1 MNIYKRNRWYQ
12 QNGKHLKKYIVGL
25 GISLALL
32 FVFFLI
38 GWKTA
43 SVPVITIR
51 VNKIT
56 KYRGEDIGTISAN
69 ITCDGDTSIILD
81 SQQKYTIQDLVLD
94 LQNGTGYTLETNA
107 DMNKEGTY
115 PVKVNLDEELKTKFQ
130 NDWCVHVRCEIID
143 GTIEVRN
150 EFGTWEGTRFKK
162 YDGTYAQN
170 EFISSNG
177 NDYYFDENGELV
189 RGEYTICG
197 KVYYFSEKGVFDTEK
212 NMIHPGKPM
221 IALTFDDGPGNNTDQ
236 LLEKLE
242 ACDARATF
250 FVLGNSVKEHPE
262 TIQKM
267 HQIGCEI
274 GNHTNDH
281 KNLTKLKPEEMKQ
294 QIDATTAEVRKI
306 IGENTKFVRPPY
318 GAVDSSVKKTI
329 QEPFIF
335 WSVDTLDWERQNA
348 DEIVAYVLKQVK
360 DGDIVLMHDIH
371 SYSVTAA
378 IQLVDELQARGY
390 QLVTVSEMAE
400 VRGARLQNSEK
411 YFQFYK

>member
-12 QNGKHLKKYIVGL
+12 QNWKHLKKYIVGL

-32 FVFFLI
+32 FVCFLI
-38 GWKTA
+38 GWKTS
-43 SVPVITIR
+43 SVPVITIQAPQ
-51 VNKIT
+51 IT
-56 KYRGEDIGTISAN
+56 KYRGEELETLIASV
-69 ITCDGDTSIILD
+69 TCDGDTSIILD
-81 SQQKYTIQDLVLD
+81 SEKKYRIRDLIDD
-94 LQNGTGYTLETNA
+94 LKNGTGYTLETNA
-107 DMNKEGTY
+107 DMSQEGSY
-115 PVKVNLDEELKTKFQ
+115 YVKIKLDKELKNKFQ
-130 NDWCVHVRCEIID
+130 NDWCVHVRYQIKD
-143 GTIEVRN
+143 GTVEVLN
-150 EFGTWEGTRFKK
+150 ASGTWEGTRFKK

-177 NDYYFDENGELV
+177 HDYYFDKNGEMV
-189 RGEYTICG
+189 RGEYTIRG
-197 KVYYFSEKGVFDTEK
+197 KVYYFSEQGIFDTDR
-212 NMIHPGKPM
+212 NRIHPGKPM

-242 ACDARATF
+242 TCDARATF
-250 FVLGNSVKEHPE
+250 FVLGNNVKEHPE
-262 TIQKM
+262 TIRKM

-281 KNLTKLKPEEMKQ
+281 KNLTQLKPKEMKQ
-294 QIDATTAEVRKI
+294 QIDATNAEVRKL

-318 GAVDSSVKKTI
+318 GAVDSEVKKTI
-329 QEPFIF
+329 KEPFIF

-348 DEIVAYVLKQVK
+348 DEIVGYVLKQVK

-400 VRGARLQNSEK
+400 VRGVTLQNSEK
-411 YFQFYK
+411 HFQFYK